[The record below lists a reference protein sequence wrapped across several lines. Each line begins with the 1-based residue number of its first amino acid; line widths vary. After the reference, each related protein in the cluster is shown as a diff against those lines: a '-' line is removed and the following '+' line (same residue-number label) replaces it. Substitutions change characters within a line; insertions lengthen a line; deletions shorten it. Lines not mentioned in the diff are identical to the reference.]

1 MQKVN
6 KEQFSNIISK
16 GIVLVDFFAEW
27 CGPCRTL
34 GPLLEKLAVEFTDVN
49 IIKVNVD
56 EEKELAQNFEI
67 RSIPAMLF
75 FKNGVLVDKMVGMQQ
90 SNNIKEK
97 LNALIER

>member
-90 SNNIKEK
+90 SNKIKEK

>member
-34 GPLLEKLAVEFTDVN
+34 GPLLEKLAVDFTDVN

-75 FKNGVLVDKMVGMQQ
+75 FKNGVLVDKMVV
-90 SNNIKEK
+90 S
-97 LNALIER
+97 